1 MSLNINS
8 IKNRLLVK
16 YPLFGNI
23 VANVIFEESY
33 SERTAATDGGHVYYN
48 PTFVMRLNEDEQ
60 LFLFAHEICHIAF
73 NHIFRCENRN
83 VKLWNI
89 ATDAVINALLIQD
102 GLPLIKG
109 GVNIPDS
116 IAYNAEDLY
125 CILLERHSMEKLN
138 DDYSSDL
145 GVSNNGISN
154 SEGEESNDVGHDS
167 HSLWEKAV
175 ENRKQN
181 INNNTDSKK
190 SSNESEI
197 KRLSEQGEVGSFKEN
212 NKMKVQNLK
221 KLRDSLIRQS
231 CAGDNTQSNNI
242 QISNIGVSKPL
253 INWRTVL
260 KKVVN
265 YNVDWSYQNATIE
278 YGVLTPH
285 LEKKPRSETEI
296 VLDTSG
302 SIDENL
308 LRNFLRECKNILSTS
323 VIKVGCFDT
332 RFYGFHE
339 IRSESD
345 IDKFPII
352 GGGGTNFDA
361 ATSAFSKHSENKIIF
376 TDGNA
381 AMPKKAVEAIWIVFG
396 DKKINPRLGK
406 VIYISD
412 EDVRKMSDNI
422 HNGKLK

>member
-33 SERTAATDGGHVYYN
+33 SERTAATDGEHVYYN
-48 PTFVMRLNEDEQ
+48 PTFVMSLNEDEQ

-73 NHIFRCENRN
+73 NHVFRCENRI

-89 ATDAVINALLIQD
+89 ATDAVINALLVND

-116 IAYNAEDLY
+116 IVYNAEDLY
-125 CILLERHSMEKLN
+125 CILLESYNMQKLGDNN
-138 DDYSSDL
+138 D
-145 GVSNNGISN
+145 SNSTSN
-154 SEGEESNDVGHDS
+154 SEGEETSDVGHDS
-167 HSLWEKAV
+167 HSLWKKAV
-175 ENRKQN
+175 EKRKQN
-181 INNNTDSKK
+181 INNNFDSRK
-190 SSNESEI
+190 NITESEI
-197 KRLSEQGEVGSFKEN
+197 KRLSKQGEVGSFKEN
-212 NKMKVQNLK
+212 NKTKVQNLK

-231 CAGDNTQSNNI
+231 YAGNNTQSNNI

-253 INWRTVL
+253 INWKTIL

-323 VIKVGCFDT
+323 IIKVGCFDT
-332 RFYGFHE
+332 KFYGFHE

-345 IDKFPII
+345 IDNFPII

-361 ATSAFSKHSENKIIF
+361 ATSAFSRHSENRIIF

-381 AMPKKAVEAIWIVFG
+381 DMPKKTVEAIWIVFG
-396 DKKINPRLGK
+396 DKKINPKLGK

-412 EDVRKMSDNI
+412 EDVRKMSGNI
-422 HNGKLK
+422 HNSKLR

>member
-8 IKNRLLVK
+8 VKNRILVK

-33 SERTAATDGGHVYYN
+33 NERTAATDGEHIYYN
-48 PTFVMRLNEDEQ
+48 PTFVMSLNEDEQ

-73 NHIFRCENRN
+73 NHVFRCENRIA
-83 VKLWNI
+83 KLWNI
-89 ATDAVINALLIQD
+89 ATDAVINALLVND
-102 GLPLIKG
+102 GLPLING
-109 GVNIPDS
+109 GVNIPNS

-125 CILLERHSMEKLN
+125 CMLLESYNTQKLN
-138 DDYSSDL
+138 DNIDSNL
-145 GVSNNGISN
+145 GVRNNNISN
-154 SEGEESNDVGHDS
+154 SEGEETSDVGHDS

-175 ENRKQN
+175 EKRKQS
-181 INNNTDSKK
+181 INNNSDLRKRII
-190 SSNESEI
+190 ESEI
-197 KRLSEQGEVGSFKEN
+197 KRLSEQGEVCSFKEN
-212 NKMKVQNLK
+212 NKIKAQKLK

-231 CAGDNTQSNNI
+231 YAGDNTQSNNI
-242 QISNIGVSKPL
+242 QISNIGASKPL
-253 INWRTVL
+253 INWKTIL
-260 KKVVN
+260 KKLVN

-302 SIDENL
+302 SVDENL
-308 LRNFLRECKNILSTS
+308 LRNFLRECKNILLTS

-332 RFYGFHE
+332 KFYGFHE
-339 IRSESD
+339 IKSEGD

-361 ATSAFSKHSENKIIF
+361 ATSAFSRHSENKIIF

-381 AMPKKAVEAIWIVFG
+381 DMPKKTVEAIWVVFG
-396 DKKINPRLGK
+396 DKKINPSLGK
-406 VIYISD
+406 VIYISE

-422 HNGKLK
+422 HNSKLK